1 MEEQIAK
8 KAANV
13 PGHVGVV
20 VKNLKSQKIFML
32 NERHIFNSA
41 SIIKLPILCAA
52 YEASKNGL
60 FKLNDRVEF
69 TKGNVYG
76 GNGLINQFAY
86 GLKPTIRDC
95 MVLMIVISDNTA
107 TNMVIDVLGGIDNL
121 NSFCQRHGWKNT
133 KVERKLFD
141 PEAMAKGLNNYT
153 SPCDMADLMER
164 LYKGTLLEQEDCLD
178 AISILKK
185 QQVNNKIPA
194 QIIPRWDI
202 ILERSE
208 IKVAHKTGDMPG
220 IEHDVGIVYA
230 PGCDFIV
237 SVMTENTDNDSAIE
251 FIGAITK
258 IALKAFQQN

>member
-1 MEEQIAK
+1 
-8 KAANV
+8 
-13 PGHVGVV
+13 
-20 VKNLKSQKIFML
+20 
-32 NERHIFNSA
+32 
-41 SIIKLPILCAA
+41 
-52 YEASKNGL
+52 
-60 FKLNDRVEF
+60 
-69 TKGNVYG
+69 
-76 GNGLINQFAY
+76 
-86 GLKPTIRDC
+86 
-95 MVLMIVISDNTA
+95 
-107 TNMVIDVLGGIDNL
+107 
-121 NSFCQRHGWKNT
+121 
-133 KVERKLFD
+133 
-141 PEAMAKGLNNYT
+141 
-153 SPCDMADLMER
+153 MADLMER